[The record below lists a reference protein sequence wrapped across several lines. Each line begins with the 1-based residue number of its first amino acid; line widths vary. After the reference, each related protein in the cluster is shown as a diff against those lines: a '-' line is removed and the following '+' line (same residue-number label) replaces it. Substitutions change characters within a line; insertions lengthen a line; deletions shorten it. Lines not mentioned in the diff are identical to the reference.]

1 MPRPPVR
8 PEDRKRSTRACTAC
22 RATKKRCDASQPCRP
37 CVKRGVGSTCTYSQH
52 IRARRAPPN
61 RTPSVPNSRRR
72 DQVSPLLYQSQESSL
87 RDEDGTAASST
98 SDQTATSSGPR
109 PVMMY
114 TCSGEKVFVGN
125 ASAIAFL
132 QYLRGSLRILGP
144 GFTISQGCHRMFE
157 AQIPIQQTEDFS
169 DDIETAERKI
179 LVQRYLDASSGLL
192 DLFDESDIEGL
203 LAFKPRPHNTGS
215 LRSDSAADSERLLC
229 LYMMI
234 AIGAQCRGQI
244 GDAPKAFR
252 YFSEA
257 RKLSFEGM
265 LSDPSL
271 NTARGFVLM
280 AFYMFGACRRN
291 SAFMYLGVATK
302 AASVMGLHM
311 AEQFQSLSESERS
324 LRYQSRVDKSIRL
337 FDVVCSSILG
347 RPTSVAPCRLRRS
360 VKLHEDRHRNL
371 SVDAAC
377 SIAAILNRI
386 VDTLTEESEL
396 GMVHAQQFLDE
407 IRRWSKDL
415 PIALRQRPKRGTA
428 HSRHS
433 QNREIAIG
441 NIHVACT
448 YYFGIILTTRE
459 FLIAH
464 IMPQINNDMPVMNHH
479 GVEGEAE
486 DEKSVAELSDAC
498 VDAAVFMAEMCAD
511 ALDSRT
517 IMGNM
522 CILKAWLFA
531 AGLVLGFSLLA
542 PDVPQ
547 NRGKA
552 FHNALRV
559 LDFLGHLS
567 PQAAQYHR
575 LLTSFSQAI
584 DSFKTNSPTEYH
596 QASAPY
602 VERLLSFNLAES
614 PETNR
619 IGDKSQP
626 HEGARDSKI
635 PERSTGAHDP
645 VRARSDQLDL
655 SSFDPTVSG
664 GEDLMLSLLWDDGD
678 VSFGELSAFN
688 MSIGYG

>member
-22 RATKKRCDASQPCRP
+22 RATKKRCDAAQPCRP
-37 CVKRGVGSTCTYSQH
+37 CVKRGVGSSCTYSQH
-52 IRARRAPPN
+52 VRARRAPPN
-61 RTPSVPNSRRR
+61 RSSVASGTRQR
-72 DQVSPLLYQSQESSL
+72 DQVSPLLYQRQESSVQ
-87 RDEDGTAASST
+87 DEDETAASS
-98 SDQTATSSGPR
+98 SSGKTVTPPGPR

-157 AQIPIQQTEDFS
+157 AQVPVQRTDDFS
-169 DDIETAERKI
+169 DDIEDAERKI

-192 DLFDESDIEGL
+192 DLFDESDIEDL
-203 LAFKPRPHNTGS
+203 IIQTQTSHTGS
-215 LRSDSAADSERLLC
+215 LRSNSTIHSGRLLC

-265 LSDPSL
+265 LSDPTL

-324 LRYQSRVDKSIRL
+324 LRSRVDKSIRL

-360 VKLHEDRHRNL
+360 VSLHENRHRNL

-377 SIAAILNRI
+377 TFATILNRI

-396 GMVHAQQFLDE
+396 GMMRAQQFLDE
-407 IRRWSKDL
+407 IRRWSKEL
-415 PIALRQRPKRGTA
+415 PTALRQRPKRGTA
-428 HSRHS
+428 HSHHS

-459 FLIAH
+459 FLIHH
-464 IMPQINNDMPVMNHH
+464 IMPKINKDTSLVDGHDD
-479 GVEGEAE
+479 EGGEE

-584 DSFKTNSPTEYH
+584 DSFKTNSPIEQHHTG
-596 QASAPY
+596 APY
-602 VERLLSFNLAES
+602 VEKLLSFNLAES
-614 PETNR
+614 PETHR
-619 IGDKSQP
+619 TGEASQLRESIGHGRS
-626 HEGARDSKI
+626 
-635 PERSTGAHDP
+635 PERSE
-645 VRARSDQLDL
+645 RASDAIADLSDQPDL
-655 SSFDPTVSG
+655 LSFDPTASG

-678 VSFGELSAFN
+678 VAFGESSAFD
-688 MSIGYG
+688 MSMGSG

>member
-22 RATKKRCDASQPCRP
+22 RATKKRCDAAQPCRP
-37 CVKRGVGSTCTYSQH
+37 CVKRGVGSSCTYSQH
-52 IRARRAPPN
+52 VRARRAPPN
-61 RTPSVPNSRRR
+61 QSSAASGTRQR
-72 DQVSPLLYQSQESSL
+72 DQVSPLLYQRQESSL
-87 RDEDGTAASST
+87 QDEDETAASST
-98 SDQTATSSGPR
+98 SGKTVTPPGPR

-157 AQIPIQQTEDFS
+157 AQVPVQQTDDFS
-169 DDIETAERKI
+169 DDIENAERKT

-192 DLFDESDIEGL
+192 DLFDESDIEEL
-203 LAFKPRPHNTGS
+203 IILTQKSHTGS
-215 LRSDSAADSERLLC
+215 LRSSSTIDSGRLLC

-265 LSDPSL
+265 LSDPTL

-324 LRYQSRVDKSIRL
+324 LR
-337 FDVVCSSILG
+337 
-347 RPTSVAPCRLRRS
+347 
-360 VKLHEDRHRNL
+360 
-371 SVDAAC
+371 
-377 SIAAILNRI
+377 I

-396 GMVHAQQFLDE
+396 GMIRAQQFLDE
-407 IRRWSKDL
+407 IRHWSKDL
-415 PIALRQRPKRGTA
+415 PTALRQRPKRGTA
-428 HSRHS
+428 HSQHS

-459 FLIAH
+459 FLIHH
-464 IMPQINNDMPVMNHH
+464 IMPRINKDTSLMDDHDD
-479 GVEGEAE
+479 EGGGE

-584 DSFKTNSPTEYH
+584 DSFKTNSPVEQH
-596 QASAPY
+596 QAGAPY

-614 PETNR
+614 PETHRN
-619 IGDKSQP
+619 GETSQLRESIE
-626 HEGARDSKI
+626 HGRS
-635 PERSTGAHDP
+635 PERPG
-645 VRARSDQLDL
+645 RAGDGIVDLVDQPDL
-655 SSFDPTVSG
+655 LSFDPTASG

-678 VSFGELSAFN
+678 VAFGESSAFDIELAENEATLVFALGTLDDSGPPNKAN
-688 MSIGYG
+688 MGRRNGALSTEIYIMEQSSR

>member
-22 RATKKRCDASQPCRP
+22 RATKKRCDAAQPCRP
-37 CVKRGVGSTCTYSQH
+37 CVKRGVGSSCTYSQH
-52 IRARRAPPN
+52 VRARRAPPN
-61 RTPSVPNSRRR
+61 QSSAASGTRQR
-72 DQVSPLLYQSQESSL
+72 DQVSPLLFQRQESSL
-87 RDEDGTAASST
+87 QDENETAASST
-98 SDQTATSSGPR
+98 SGKTVTPPGPR

-157 AQIPIQQTEDFS
+157 AQVPVQQTDDFS
-169 DDIETAERKI
+169 DDIENAERKT

-192 DLFDESDIEGL
+192 DLFDESNIEEL
-203 LAFKPRPHNTGS
+203 IILAQEPCTES
-215 LRSDSAADSERLLC
+215 QRSNSTFNSGRLLC
-229 LYMMI
+229 LYMMV

-265 LSDPSL
+265 LSDPTL

-324 LRYQSRVDKSIRL
+324 LRSRVDKSIRL

-360 VKLHEDRHRNL
+360 VKLHENRHRNL

-377 SIAAILNRI
+377 TFATILNRI

-396 GMVHAQQFLDE
+396 GMIRAQQFLDE
-407 IRRWSKDL
+407 IRHWSKDL
-415 PIALRQRPKRGTA
+415 PTALRQRPKRGTA
-428 HSRHS
+428 HSHHS

-459 FLIAH
+459 FLIHH
-464 IMPQINNDMPVMNHH
+464 IMPRINKDTSLMDDHDD
-479 GVEGEAE
+479 EGGGE

-522 CILKAWLFA
+522 CILK
-531 AGLVLGFSLLA
+531 
-542 PDVPQ
+542 
-547 NRGKA
+547 
-552 FHNALRV
+552 
-559 LDFLGHLS
+559 
-567 PQAAQYHR
+567 
-575 LLTSFSQAI
+575 
-584 DSFKTNSPTEYH
+584 
-596 QASAPY
+596 
-602 VERLLSFNLAES
+602 
-614 PETNR
+614 
-619 IGDKSQP
+619 
-626 HEGARDSKI
+626 
-635 PERSTGAHDP
+635 
-645 VRARSDQLDL
+645 
-655 SSFDPTVSG
+655 
-664 GEDLMLSLLWDDGD
+664 
-678 VSFGELSAFN
+678 
-688 MSIGYG
+688 

>member
-22 RATKKRCDASQPCRP
+22 RATKKRCDAAQPCRP

-61 RTPSVPNSRRR
+61 RPPGVPNSRRR
-72 DQVSPLLYQSQESSL
+72 DQVSPLLYQRQESSL
-87 RDEDGTAASST
+87 RDEDETAASST
-98 SDQTATSSGPR
+98 S
-109 PVMMY
+109 
-114 TCSGEKVFVGN
+114 VFVGN

-157 AQIPIQQTEDFS
+157 AQVPAQQTEDFS

-203 LAFKPRPHNTGS
+203 LALNPASHITGS

-265 LSDPSL
+265 LIDPSL

-311 AEQFQSLSESERS
+311 AEQFHSLSESERS
-324 LRYQSRVDKSIRL
+324 L
-337 FDVVCSSILG
+337 
-347 RPTSVAPCRLRRS
+347 
-360 VKLHEDRHRNL
+360 
-371 SVDAAC
+371 
-377 SIAAILNRI
+377 RI

-396 GMVHAQQFLDE
+396 GMVQAQQFLDE

-415 PIALRQRPKRGTA
+415 PTALRQRPKRGTA
-428 HSRHS
+428 HSDHS
-433 QNREIAIG
+433 QNREVAIG

-459 FLIAH
+459 FLIEH
-464 IMPQINNDMPVMNHH
+464 IMPQINNDMPVMDHH
-479 GVEGEAE
+479 DVEGGAE

-522 CILKAWLFA
+522 CILKAWLFG

-542 PDVPQ
+542 RDVPQ

-596 QASAPY
+596 QAGVPY

-619 IGDKSQP
+619 IVDTSQP
-626 HEGARDSKI
+626 REEARDSRI
-635 PERSTGAHDP
+635 PELSTGAHDP
-645 VRARSDQLDL
+645 ARGGSDQLDL
-655 SSFDPTVSG
+655 FSFDPMVSG
-664 GEDLMLSLLWDDGD
+664 GEDLMLGLLWDDGD
-678 VSFGELSAFN
+678 VSFGESSAFD

>member
-1 MPRPPVR
+1 
-8 PEDRKRSTRACTAC
+8 
-22 RATKKRCDASQPCRP
+22 
-37 CVKRGVGSTCTYSQH
+37 
-52 IRARRAPPN
+52 
-61 RTPSVPNSRRR
+61 
-72 DQVSPLLYQSQESSL
+72 
-87 RDEDGTAASST
+87 
-98 SDQTATSSGPR
+98 
-109 PVMMY
+109 MMY

-157 AQIPIQQTEDFS
+157 AQVPVQQTEDFS
-169 DDIETAERKI
+169 DDIETAEKKV

-203 LAFKPRPHNTGS
+203 LALNPSSHNTGS
-215 LRSDSAADSERLLC
+215 LRSDSAANSERLLC

-257 RKLSFEGM
+257 RKLSFERM

-324 LRYQSRVDKSIRL
+324 LRSRVDKSIRL

-371 SVDAAC
+371 SVDSAC
-377 SIAAILNRI
+377 SFATILNRI

-396 GMVHAQQFLDE
+396 GMVQARQFLYE
-407 IRRWSKDL
+407 IRCWSKDL
-415 PIALRQRPKRGTA
+415 PNALRQRPKRGTA
-428 HSRHS
+428 HSHHS

-459 FLIAH
+459 FLIEH
-464 IMPQINNDMPVMNHH
+464 IMPQINNDLPVDHN
-479 GVEGEAE
+479 VEGGAE
-486 DEKSVAELSDAC
+486 DAKNVAELSDAC

-542 PDVPQ
+542 HDVPQ

-596 QASAPY
+596 QAGAPY

-619 IGDKSQP
+619 IGDTSQP
-626 HEGARDSKI
+626 HEGARDSRR

-645 VRARSDQLDL
+645 ARGGNDQLDL
-655 SSFDPTVSG
+655 FSFDPTVSG

-678 VSFGELSAFN
+678 VSFGESSAFD

>member
-22 RATKKRCDASQPCRP
+22 RATKKRCDAAQPCRP
-37 CVKRGVGSTCTYSQH
+37 CVKRGIGSSCTYPQH
-52 IRARRAPPN
+52 VRARRAPPN
-61 RTPSVPNSRRR
+61 QSSAASGTRQR
-72 DQVSPLLYQSQESSL
+72 DQVSPLLYQRQESSL
-87 RDEDGTAASST
+87 QDENETAASST
-98 SDQTATSSGPR
+98 SGKTVTPPGPR

-157 AQIPIQQTEDFS
+157 AQVPVQQTDDFS
-169 DDIETAERKI
+169 DDIENVERKT

-192 DLFDESDIEGL
+192 DLFDESDIEEL
-203 LAFKPRPHNTGS
+203 IILAQEPCTES
-215 LRSDSAADSERLLC
+215 QRSNSTFNSGRLLC
-229 LYMMI
+229 LYMMV

-265 LSDPSL
+265 LSDPTL

-324 LRYQSRVDKSIRL
+324 LR
-337 FDVVCSSILG
+337 
-347 RPTSVAPCRLRRS
+347 
-360 VKLHEDRHRNL
+360 
-371 SVDAAC
+371 
-377 SIAAILNRI
+377 I

-396 GMVHAQQFLDE
+396 GMIRAQQFLDE
-407 IRRWSKDL
+407 IRHWSKDL
-415 PIALRQRPKRGTA
+415 PTGLRQRPKRGTA
-428 HSRHS
+428 HSHHS

-459 FLIAH
+459 FLIHH
-464 IMPQINNDMPVMNHH
+464 IMPRINKDTSLMDDHDD
-479 GVEGEAE
+479 EGGGE

-542 PDVPQ
+542 PGVPQ
-547 NRGKA
+547 NRGKS
-552 FHNALRV
+552 FHSALRV

-584 DSFKTNSPTEYH
+584 DSFKTNSPVEQH
-596 QASAPY
+596 HAGAPY

-614 PETNR
+614 PETHRQGETSQLRESIEHGR
-619 IGDKSQP
+619 IQ
-626 HEGARDSKI
+626 
-635 PERSTGAHDP
+635 ERSE
-645 VRARSDQLDL
+645 RAGDAIVDL
-655 SSFDPTVSG
+655 GDRQDLLSFDPTASG

-678 VSFGELSAFN
+678 VAFGESSAFD
-688 MSIGYG
+688 MSMGYG

>member
-22 RATKKRCDASQPCRP
+22 RATKKRCDAAQPCLA
-37 CVKRGVGSTCTYSQH
+37 CVKRGVGSSCTYSQH
-52 IRARRAPPN
+52 VRARRAPPN
-61 RTPSVPNSRRR
+61 QSSAASGTRQR
-72 DQVSPLLYQSQESSL
+72 DQVSPLLYQHQESSFQ
-87 RDEDGTAASST
+87 DEDETAASST
-98 SDQTATSSGPR
+98 SGKMVTP
-109 PVMMY
+109 
-114 TCSGEKVFVGN
+114 
-125 ASAIAFL
+125 
-132 QYLRGSLRILGP
+132 P

-157 AQIPIQQTEDFS
+157 AQVPVQQTDDFS
-169 DDIETAERKI
+169 DDIEIAERKT

-192 DLFDESDIEGL
+192 DLFDESDIEEL
-203 LAFKPRPHNTGS
+203 IILTQKSRTGS
-215 LRSDSAADSERLLC
+215 LRSSSTIDSGRLLC

-265 LSDPSL
+265 LSDPTL

-324 LRYQSRVDKSIRL
+324 LR
-337 FDVVCSSILG
+337 
-347 RPTSVAPCRLRRS
+347 
-360 VKLHEDRHRNL
+360 
-371 SVDAAC
+371 
-377 SIAAILNRI
+377 I

-396 GMVHAQQFLDE
+396 GIARAQQFLDE

-415 PIALRQRPKRGTA
+415 PTALRQRPKRGTA
-428 HSRHS
+428 HSHHS
-433 QNREIAIG
+433 QNREIGIG

-459 FLIAH
+459 FLIHH
-464 IMPQINNDMPVMNHH
+464 IMPRINKDTSLMDDHDD
-479 GVEGEAE
+479 EGGGE

-498 VDAAVFMAEMCAD
+498 VDAALFMAEMCAD

-584 DSFKTNSPTEYH
+584 DSFKTNSPVDQH
-596 QASAPY
+596 RAGAPY

-614 PETNR
+614 PETHR
-619 IGDKSQP
+619 IGETSQLRESIG
-626 HEGARDSKI
+626 HDRS
-635 PERSTGAHDP
+635 PERSG
-645 VRARSDQLDL
+645 RAGDAIVDLGDQPDL
-655 SSFDPTVSG
+655 LSFDPTASG

-678 VSFGELSAFN
+678 VAFGESSAFD
-688 MSIGYG
+688 MSMGYG

>member
-22 RATKKRCDASQPCRP
+22 RATKKRCDAAQPCRP
-37 CVKRGVGSTCTYSQH
+37 CVKRGVGSSCTYSQH
-52 IRARRAPPN
+52 VRARRAPPN
-61 RTPSVPNSRRR
+61 QSSAASGTRQR
-72 DQVSPLLYQSQESSL
+72 DQVSPLLYQRQESSL
-87 RDEDGTAASST
+87 QDENETAGSST
-98 SDQTATSSGPR
+98 SGKTVTPPGPR

-157 AQIPIQQTEDFS
+157 AQVPVQQTDDFS
-169 DDIETAERKI
+169 DDIENAERKT

-192 DLFDESDIEGL
+192 DLFDESDIEEL
-203 LAFKPRPHNTGS
+203 IILAQEPCTES
-215 LRSDSAADSERLLC
+215 QRSNSTFNSGRLLC
-229 LYMMI
+229 LYVMV

-265 LSDPSL
+265 LSDPTL

-324 LRYQSRVDKSIRL
+324 LR
-337 FDVVCSSILG
+337 
-347 RPTSVAPCRLRRS
+347 
-360 VKLHEDRHRNL
+360 
-371 SVDAAC
+371 
-377 SIAAILNRI
+377 I

-396 GMVHAQQFLDE
+396 GMIRAQQFLDE
-407 IRRWSKDL
+407 IRHWSKDL
-415 PIALRQRPKRGTA
+415 PTALRQRPKRGTA
-428 HSRHS
+428 HSHHS

-459 FLIAH
+459 FLIHH
-464 IMPQINNDMPVMNHH
+464 IMPRINKDTSLMDDHDD
-479 GVEGEAE
+479 EGGGE

-547 NRGKA
+547 NRGKS
-552 FHNALRV
+552 FHSALRV

-584 DSFKTNSPTEYH
+584 DSFKTNSPVEQH
-596 QASAPY
+596 HAGAPY

-614 PETNR
+614 PETHR
-619 IGDKSQP
+619 QGETSQLRESIE
-626 HEGARDSKI
+626 HGRI
-635 PERSTGAHDP
+635 PERSE
-645 VRARSDQLDL
+645 RAGDAIVDL
-655 SSFDPTVSG
+655 GDRQDLLFSDPTASG

-678 VSFGELSAFN
+678 VAFGESSAFD
-688 MSIGYG
+688 MSMGYG

>member
-22 RATKKRCDASQPCRP
+22 RATKKRCDAAQPCRP
-37 CVKRGVGSTCTYSQH
+37 CVKRGVGSSCTYSQH
-52 IRARRAPPN
+52 VRARRAPPN
-61 RTPSVPNSRRR
+61 RSSVASGTRQR
-72 DQVSPLLYQSQESSL
+72 DQVSPLLYQRQESSVQ
-87 RDEDGTAASST
+87 DEDETAASS
-98 SDQTATSSGPR
+98 SSGKTVTPPGPR

-114 TCSGEKVFVGN
+114 TCSGEKGPILHTKRRSIDDIEASSGVPRFANSLRSKVFVGN

-157 AQIPIQQTEDFS
+157 AQVPVQRTDDFS
-169 DDIETAERKI
+169 DDIEDAERKI

-192 DLFDESDIEGL
+192 DLFDESDIEDL
-203 LAFKPRPHNTGS
+203 IIQTQTSHTGS
-215 LRSDSAADSERLLC
+215 LRSNSTIHSGRLLC

-265 LSDPSL
+265 LSDPTL

-324 LRYQSRVDKSIRL
+324 LR
-337 FDVVCSSILG
+337 
-347 RPTSVAPCRLRRS
+347 
-360 VKLHEDRHRNL
+360 
-371 SVDAAC
+371 
-377 SIAAILNRI
+377 I

-396 GMVHAQQFLDE
+396 GMMRAQQFLDE
-407 IRRWSKDL
+407 IRRWSKEL
-415 PIALRQRPKRGTA
+415 PTALRQRPKRGTA
-428 HSRHS
+428 HSHHS

-459 FLIAH
+459 FLIHH
-464 IMPQINNDMPVMNHH
+464 IMPKINKDTSLVDGHDD
-479 GVEGEAE
+479 EGGEE

-584 DSFKTNSPTEYH
+584 DSFKTNSPIEQHHTG
-596 QASAPY
+596 APY
-602 VERLLSFNLAES
+602 VEKLLSFNLAES
-614 PETNR
+614 PETHR
-619 IGDKSQP
+619 TGEASQLRESIGHGRS
-626 HEGARDSKI
+626 
-635 PERSTGAHDP
+635 PERSE
-645 VRARSDQLDL
+645 RASDAIADLSDQPDL
-655 SSFDPTVSG
+655 LSFDPTASG

-678 VSFGELSAFN
+678 VAFGESSAFD
-688 MSIGYG
+688 MSMGSG

>member
-1 MPRPPVR
+1 
-8 PEDRKRSTRACTAC
+8 
-22 RATKKRCDASQPCRP
+22 
-37 CVKRGVGSTCTYSQH
+37 
-52 IRARRAPPN
+52 
-61 RTPSVPNSRRR
+61 
-72 DQVSPLLYQSQESSL
+72 
-87 RDEDGTAASST
+87 
-98 SDQTATSSGPR
+98 
-109 PVMMY
+109 MMY

-157 AQIPIQQTEDFS
+157 AQVPVQQTDDFS
-169 DDIETAERKI
+169 DDIENAERKT

-192 DLFDESDIEGL
+192 DLFDEADIEEL
-203 LAFKPRPHNTGS
+203 IILTQKSHTGS
-215 LRSDSAADSERLLC
+215 LRSSSAIDSGRLLC

-265 LSDPSL
+265 LSDPTL

-324 LRYQSRVDKSIRL
+324 LRSRVDKSIRL

-347 RPTSVAPCRLRRS
+347 RPTSVAPCRLRQS
-360 VKLHEDRHRNL
+360 VKLHENRHRNL
-371 SVDAAC
+371 SADAAC
-377 SIAAILNRI
+377 TFATILNRI

-396 GMVHAQQFLDE
+396 GMIRAQQFLDE

-415 PIALRQRPKRGTA
+415 PTALRQRPKRGTA
-428 HSRHS
+428 HSQHS

-459 FLIAH
+459 FLIHH
-464 IMPQINNDMPVMNHH
+464 IMPRITKDTPLMDDHDD
-479 GVEGEAE
+479 EGRGE

-584 DSFKTNSPTEYH
+584 DSFKTNSPIEQH
-596 QASAPY
+596 HAGAPY

-614 PETNR
+614 PETHRN
-619 IGDKSQP
+619 GETSQLRESIE
-626 HEGARDSKI
+626 HGRS
-635 PERSTGAHDP
+635 PERSG
-645 VRARSDQLDL
+645 RAGDAIVDLGDQPDL
-655 SSFDPTVSG
+655 LSFDPTASG

-678 VSFGELSAFN
+678 VAFGESSAFD
-688 MSIGYG
+688 MSMGYG